1 MMKATQKFAVSGQT
15 VHPFVQQEGT
25 VVEKVPAGLYEIK
38 ESIFGYYLLKKAET
52 VELPTTIYGS
62 TLSRTNRI
70 LNTFDNQ
77 TAAMAVGLFGVKG
90 TGKTLLANVLTNM
103 TIQRNQTVIDV
114 SSTFCTEPSYLE
126 FINSLGSITI
136 IFDEFLKHLSKQA
149 SENES
154 NNSNDSRT
162 VARNRQDEMLTFFQ
176 GTNNS
181 KRLIIL
187 IDNNPY
193 MLSDFLQDRPGRMR
207 YWFDYVG
214 VESDVVTALCDDAG
228 LDEKKTESLIVYA
241 RRYRVTF
248 DIISCIIS
256 EWVLY
261 PEETLEHLTKI
272 MNVPELRE
280 EYTTKA
286 TVKEYK
292 LPTGLVLENEL
303 VQVKSNGEFHLA
315 VSRPNQFYNEPEL
328 SEEDFKK
335 SKWHEDYSYEY
346 YRDLR
351 TEPRLFDAI
360 GITDSHL
367 CGVSG
372 NKQAY
377 KVGDSLTVT
386 IELFDTFRSHGT
398 ELNSFF

>member
-1 MMKATQKFAVSGQT
+1 MIKATQKFAVNNQT
-15 VHPFVQQEGT
+15 VHPFVQQEGA
-25 VVEKVPAGLYEIK
+25 VVDKVPAGLYEIK
-38 ESIFGYYLLKKAET
+38 ESLFGYYLLKKAET
-52 VELPTTIYGS
+52 IHLPATIYGS
-62 TLSRTNRI
+62 TIGRAERI

-77 TAAMAVGLFGVKG
+77 PAAMSVGLFGVKG
-90 TGKTLLANVLTNM
+90 TGKTLLANVLANM
-103 TIQRNQTVIDV
+103 TINRDQAVIDV
-114 SSTFCTEPSYLE
+114 SSTFCTDNAYLE
-126 FINSLGSITI
+126 FINSLGPITI
-136 IFDEFLKHLSKQA
+136 IFDEFLKHLSKQ
-149 SENES
+149 STDNETS
-154 NNSNDSRT
+154 NSNDTRT
-162 VARNRQDEMLTFFQ
+162 IARNRQDEMLTFFQ

-214 VESDVVTALCDDAG
+214 VESDVVTALCADAG

-241 RRYRVTF
+241 RRYKVTF
-248 DIISCIIS
+248 DIISCIIG

-261 PEETLEHLTKI
+261 PEETLESLTKV

-303 VQVKSNGEFHLA
+303 VNVKSNGEFHLH
-315 VSRPNQFYNEPEL
+315 VSRPNPFYNEPEL
-328 SEEDFKK
+328 SHEDFKK
-335 SKWHEDYSYEY
+335 SKWDEDYGYEY

-351 TEPRLFDAI
+351 TEPRLHDAI
-360 GITDSHL
+360 TINESHL
-367 CGVSG
+367 CGVSS

-377 KVGDSLTVT
+377 KMGDNLTLT
-386 IELFDTFRSHGT
+386 IELFDSFRSYGT